1 MIIPRDVSIAVCV
14 ILCESGTDLKY
25 LPLITENKN
34 TGLGLGGWGGLGVNC
49 QLNWIPTS
57 STQSS
62 PLVDLSGAKLRFS
75 FYIFLP
81 DQWCDGTGGTWRQ
94 QLRHFHHLLINY
106 LTEAYVDMVDED
118 RTLNR

>member
-49 QLNWIPTS
+49 SVKLDPNLFNPKLTS
-57 STQSS
+57 CGGIWTQTDSH
-62 PLVDLSGAKLRFS
+62 FTS
-75 FYIFLP
+75 FY
-81 DQWCDGTGGTWRQ
+81 
-94 QLRHFHHLLINY
+94 LINGAMG
-106 LTEAYVDMVDED
+106 LAELGD
-118 RTLNR
+118 NS